1 MVERG
6 GDGANSSSSGGSGAL
21 DYLYHP
27 EQLAR
32 HLDRVAAGEDPRSI
46 PFAGASEVSEH
57 VTARASWCWSVPSHP
72 GHMWPWPVLHTH
84 DSSVT
89 PRLVIACD
97 DAACA
102 AEMLALLLAC
112 LPTALPL
119 ASPWQHRF
127 TS

>member
-6 GDGANSSSSGGSGAL
+6 GDGANSTTMGSGGSGAL

-57 VTARASWCWSVPSHP
+57 VPARAE
-72 GHMWPWPVLHTH
+72 L
-84 DSSVT
+84 
-89 PRLVIACD
+89 
-97 DAACA
+97 
-102 AEMLALLLAC
+102 
-112 LPTALPL
+112 
-119 ASPWQHRF
+119 
-127 TS
+127 